1 MSNKVLSY
9 LQTSSFRSSSPHIGP
24 TQTHIMTDGTSQQD
38 QAGGMLPAC
47 YPELSVQLSQVSL
60 RFALGGVPAGKQD
73 LAVTFPFSI
82 HCQDFHFT
90 PNSFFQLWNNANRS
104 QIMELS
110 SAVHIYHC
118 FIK

>member
-1 MSNKVLSY
+1 MADLSWN
-9 LQTSSFRSSSPHIGP
+9 LTCSMVIHCSSFFFPY
-24 TQTHIMTDGTSQQD
+24 Q
-38 QAGGMLPAC
+38 LPAC
-47 YPELSVQLSQVSL
+47 YPKLSVQLSVSQVFL
-60 RFALGGVPAGKQD
+60 WFALGGVPAGKQD